1 MNYSEVLKSA
11 RTHMKEQGLDAYII
25 PSSDP
30 HQSEYVADHWK
41 SRIWI
46 SGFTGSAGVAVITAE
61 NAALWTDGRYFIQAE
76 KELKNTPFQLHKMG
90 NSSHPHVRWL
100 ADILPQGGKIGVH
113 GKLLSESQYITYS
126 AILGKKKISLDTSY
140 DLISVIH
147 SDRPDLPTERVWS
160 FPLKYAGKTRT
171 DKIDDIRKEM
181 SAKGVSYHLL
191 TALDDIA
198 WTFNLRG
205 SDVEFNPVFLA
216 YALIGEK
223 ESLLFIDESKLDDE
237 ITSLLKS
244 EGTTVLPYDS
254 VYTYVRELTIGKVLV
269 DPSQANRD
277 LYASIGIDILAD
289 RSIPKWLK
297 AIKNETEINCIKNT
311 MARDGAAL
319 AYTFYWLEK
328 TLETRTVSEYELAQK
343 LIFYRKKQGNY
354 LGESFS
360 AIVGYKSNGAIIH
373 YRPDETQSAEIHNE
387 GMLLVDSG
395 GQYTDGTTD
404 ITRTLSLSMPS
415 EQEKKHFTLV
425 LRGNIALSRAIFPA
439 GTSGGQLDV
448 IARQFLWQEKL
459 NFQHGTGHGVG
470 FCLNVHEPPQ
480 GFAGIQTERGKTVMK
495 SGMLTSNEP
504 GYYLE
509 GAYGIRIENLV
520 ISREEGNGY
529 LGFETITLYPM
540 DLKLIEESIINKNE
554 KAWLNRYHD
563 KVYRAVSPHIIDEE
577 VKSWFKIKCRPL
589 N

>member
-1 MNYSEVLKSA
+1 MNYFEVLESA
-11 RTHMKEQGLDAYII
+11 RTHMDSLGIDAYII

-41 SRIWI
+41 SRNWV
-46 SGFTGSAGVAVITAE
+46 SGFTGSAGIAVITA
-61 NAALWTDGRYFIQAE
+61 NHAALWTDGRYFLQAE
-76 KELKNTPFQLHKMG
+76 KELENSPFQLHKMG
-90 NSSHPHVRWL
+90 GKSHPHLRWL
-100 ADILPQGGKIGVH
+100 ADIIPHGGKVGVN
-113 GKLLSESQYITYS
+113 GRLISQSQHLIYTS
-126 AILGKKKISLDTSY
+126 ILKEKEISLITSY
-140 DLISVIH
+140 DLIQAIH
-147 SDRPDLPTERVWS
+147 HNRPELPTEKIWS
-160 FPLKYAGKTRT
+160 FPVKYAGKSRK
-171 DKIDDIRKEM
+171 DKIDEIRKGM
-181 SAKGVSYHLL
+181 SEKGADYHLL

-205 SDVEFNPVFLA
+205 NDVDYNPVFLS
-216 YALIGEK
+216 YALIGKTENY
-223 ESLLFIDESKLDDE
+223 LFLDESKIDDAL
-237 ITSLLKS
+237 TSFLNN
-244 EGTTVLPYDS
+244 EGTTILSYEEIYPYVS
-254 VYTYVRELTIGKVLV
+254 NLKEGKVLV
-269 DPSQANRD
+269 DPTQVNAD
-277 LYASIGIDILAD
+277 LYGRIKTDTIRDK
-289 RSIPKWLK
+289 SIPKWLK
-297 AIKNETEINCIKNT
+297 AIKNETEIACIKDT
-311 MARDGAAL
+311 MAKDGAAL

-328 TLETRTVSEYELAQK
+328 TLENRTVSEYELAQK
-343 LIFYRKKQGNY
+343 LQFYRNKQEEY

-360 AIVGYKSNGAIIH
+360 AIVGYRSNGAIIH
-373 YRPDETQSAEIHNE
+373 YRPDEKNSADIENQ

-395 GQYTDGTTD
+395 GQYIDGTTD
-404 ITRTLSLSMPS
+404 ITRTFSLATPTDR
-415 EQEKKHFTLV
+415 EKKHFTLV

-439 GTSGGQLDV
+439 GTTGGQLDV

-480 GFAGIQTERGKTVMK
+480 GFADVKTERGQTVLK
-495 SGMLTSNEP
+495 PGMLTSNEP

-509 GAYGIRIENLV
+509 GDYGIRIENLV
-520 ISREEGNGY
+520 ITREEGDGY

-563 KVYRAVSPHIIDEE
+563 KVYRAVAPYIEDED